1 MNLALFPRAH
11 TTVLANQQFINSFSS
26 RIYSNKLLRVDF
38 YPTFKPR
45 RHNFSLSYARNRT
58 ESKSN
63 SFNFK
68 LLKKKKQTYSD
79 MSPSVELEKPL
90 RISYLKDFLL
100 SLVTINKIYLTYASQ
115 YALQL

>member
-1 MNLALFPRAH
+1 MNLALLPRAH

-68 LLKKKKQTYSD
+68 LLKKKKTYLD
-79 MSPSVELEKPL
+79 MSLSVELEKPL

>member
-1 MNLALFPRAH
+1 MNLALLPRAH
-11 TTVLANQQFINSFSS
+11 TTVLANQKFINSFSS

-68 LLKKKKQTYSD
+68 LLKKKTYSD

-100 SLVTINKIYLTYASQ
+100 SLVTIDKIYLTYASQ

>member
-1 MNLALFPRAH
+1 MNLALLPRAH
-11 TTVLANQQFINSFSS
+11 TIVLANQQFINSFSS

-68 LLKKKKQTYSD
+68 LLKKKKTYSD

-100 SLVTINKIYLTYASQ
+100 SLVKINKIYLTYASQ

>member
-1 MNLALFPRAH
+1 MNLALLPRAH

-45 RHNFSLSYARNRT
+45 RHNLSLSCARNRT

-63 SFNFK
+63 SFTFK
-68 LLKKKKQTYSD
+68 LLKKKKKHTQTCHL
-79 MSPSVELEKPL
+79 PW
-90 RISYLKDFLL
+90 
-100 SLVTINKIYLTYASQ
+100 N
-115 YALQL
+115 